1 MKNIRLFQTYSVRW
15 RSTAA
20 AAHSPVVSTGSP
32 EDIDVTNELL
42 TAKPYSQVPGPTPWP
57 IIGNTWRMLPIIG
70 SVRIIRNLILSE
82 KMFKLKMS
90 VFFSKAH
97 IKYQIWQMFLTFY
110 TNNTEKWPSWETSL
124 VDRTCCL
131 FMMPMK

>member
-70 SVRIIRNLILSE
+70 SVRIIRNLIVLE

-90 VFFSKAH
+90 VFFQRPISNIRSGKC
-97 IKYQIWQMFLTFY
+97 FLHFIQTIRKNGQVGKPRWS
-110 TNNTEKWPSWETSL
+110 TGL
-124 VDRTCCL
+124 VVCL
-131 FMMPMK
+131 